1 MPRLLNAVAILALLA
16 SGCVHPPT
24 VLCSA
29 MIHNDTSRVLH
40 NFRIVHHPSQ
50 RILAGN
56 QLLPDS
62 DFSLGLDHYTL
73 RATSATLSWEDPVL
87 GRRETTLVIPA
98 CPEASGPQR
107 LIYDLQSSGRASI
120 RFSPCR

>member
-1 MPRLLNAVAILALLA
+1 MPSLLPAFVIFVLLA
-16 SGCVHPPT
+16 SGCAHPPT

-29 MIHNDTSRVLH
+29 MIHNDTSRELR

-56 QLLPDS
+56 RLLPGS

-73 RATSATLSWEDPVL
+73 KATSATLSWEDPVL
-87 GRRETTLVIPA
+87 GMRETTLSIPA
-98 CPEASGPQR
+98 CADATGPQR
-107 LIYDLQSSGRASI
+107 LVYDLQSSGQASI